1 MSLCHD
7 PVPIFDGFYVL
18 TNQTK
23 MAASS
28 NVIEFHFIFKVLYE
42 LYSVTGIFHE
52 RKLFVLKNIMNQTS
66 HHKFIRVKYVLAWT
80 KFETVATCDDQF
92 QTFF

>member
-28 NVIEFHFIFKVLYE
+28 NVIEFHFLFKVLYE
-42 LYSVTGIFHE
+42 LYSITCMFSCKKIDCFKEYH
-52 RKLFVLKNIMNQTS
+52 KPNIS
-66 HHKFIRVKYVLAWT
+66 S
-80 KFETVATCDDQF
+80 
-92 QTFF
+92 

>member
-18 TNQTK
+18 TNQIK

-28 NVIEFHFIFKVLYE
+28 NVIEFHFLFKVLYE
-42 LYSVTGIFHE
+42 LYSITCMFSCKKIDCFKE
-52 RKLFVLKNIMNQTS
+52 YLFINLS
-66 HHKFIRVKYVLAWT
+66 
-80 KFETVATCDDQF
+80 E
-92 QTFF
+92 

>member
-1 MSLCHD
+1 MMSLCHD

-28 NVIEFHFIFKVLYE
+28 NIIEFHFSSKFFTSYTVLQ
-42 LYSVTGIFHE
+42 VCFHE
-52 RKLFVLKNIMNQTS
+52 RKLVVLKNIMNQTS
-66 HHKFIRVKYVLAWT
+66 LHKLIGVKYVLA
-80 KFETVATCDDQF
+80 
-92 QTFF
+92 

>member
-28 NVIEFHFIFKVLYE
+28 NVIEFNFLFKVLYE
-42 LYSVTGIFHE
+42 LYSITSMFSWKKTGYFKEYHE
-52 RKLFVLKNIMNQTS
+52 PNIS
-66 HHKFIRVKYVLAWT
+66 S
-80 KFETVATCDDQF
+80 
-92 QTFF
+92 

>member
-7 PVPIFDGFYVL
+7 PVPIFDGCYVL

-28 NVIEFHFIFKVLYE
+28 NVIEFNFLFKVLYE
-42 LYSVTGIFHE
+42 LYSITGMF
-52 RKLFVLKNIMNQTS
+52 S
-66 HHKFIRVKYVLAWT
+66 
-80 KFETVATCDDQF
+80 
-92 QTFF
+92 

>member
-28 NVIEFHFIFKVLYE
+28 NVIEFHFLFKVLYE
-42 LYSVTGIFHE
+42 LYSITCMFSCKKIYCFKEYHE
-52 RKLFVLKNIMNQTS
+52 PNIS
-66 HHKFIRVKYVLAWT
+66 S
-80 KFETVATCDDQF
+80 
-92 QTFF
+92 

>member
-28 NVIEFHFIFKVLYE
+28 NVIEFHFFFKVLYE
-42 LYSVTGIFHE
+42 LYSITGTVCFYE
-52 RKLFVLKNIMNQTS
+52 RKLVVLKNMNQTS
-66 HHKFIRVKYVLAWT
+66 LHKFIGVKYVLA
-80 KFETVATCDDQF
+80 
-92 QTFF
+92 

>member
-28 NVIEFHFIFKVLYE
+28 NVIEFHFLFKVLYE
-42 LYSVTGIFHE
+42 LYSITCMFSCKKIDCFKEYHEPNIF
-52 RKLFVLKNIMNQTS
+52 S
-66 HHKFIRVKYVLAWT
+66 
-80 KFETVATCDDQF
+80 
-92 QTFF
+92 

>member
-7 PVPIFDGFYVL
+7 PVPIFDGFCVL

-28 NVIEFHFIFKVLYE
+28 NVIEFHFLFKVLYE
-42 LYSVTGIFHE
+42 LYSITCMFSGKKIDYFKEYHE
-52 RKLFVLKNIMNQTS
+52 PNIS
-66 HHKFIRVKYVLAWT
+66 S
-80 KFETVATCDDQF
+80 
-92 QTFF
+92 

>member
-28 NVIEFHFIFKVLYE
+28 NVIEFHVLFKVLYE
-42 LYSVTGIFHE
+42 LYSITGTVCFHE
-52 RKLFVLKNIMNQTS
+52 RKLVVLKNIMNQTS
-66 HHKFIRVKYVLAWT
+66 LHKFIGVKYVLA
-80 KFETVATCDDQF
+80 
-92 QTFF
+92 

>member
-28 NVIEFHFIFKVLYE
+28 NVIEFHFLFKVLYQFTSYKVLQVQYVFMKE
-42 LYSVTGIFHE
+42 NW
-52 RKLFVLKNIMNQTS
+52 LF
-66 HHKFIRVKYVLAWT
+66 
-80 KFETVATCDDQF
+80 
-92 QTFF
+92 

>member
-1 MSLCHD
+1 MCHD

-28 NVIEFHFIFKVLYE
+28 NVIEFHFPFKVLYE
-42 LYSVTGIFHE
+42 LYSITCMFSCKKIDCFKEYHVP
-52 RKLFVLKNIMNQTS
+52 NIS
-66 HHKFIRVKYVLAWT
+66 S
-80 KFETVATCDDQF
+80 
-92 QTFF
+92 

>member
-7 PVPIFDGFYVL
+7 SVPIFDGFYVL

-28 NVIEFHFIFKVLYE
+28 NVIEFHFLFKVLYE
-42 LYSVTGIFHE
+42 LYSITCMFSCKKIHCFKEYHE
-52 RKLFVLKNIMNQTS
+52 PNIS
-66 HHKFIRVKYVLAWT
+66 
-80 KFETVATCDDQF
+80 
-92 QTFF
+92 

>member
-28 NVIEFHFIFKVLYE
+28 NVIIFSSKFFTSYTVLH
-42 LYSVTGIFHE
+42 VCFHE
-52 RKLFVLKNIMNQTS
+52 RKLIVLKNIMNQKS
-66 HHKFIRVKYVLAWT
+66 LHKFIG
-80 KFETVATCDDQF
+80 
-92 QTFF
+92 

>member
-28 NVIEFHFIFKVLYE
+28 NEIEFHFLFKVLYE
-42 LYSVTGIFHE
+42 LYSITGIFSW
-52 RKLFVLKNIMNQTS
+52 KNIMNQTS
-66 HHKFIRVKYVLAWT
+66 LHKFIGVKYVLAWT
-80 KFETVATCDDQF
+80 KFETVVTCDDQF

>member
-28 NVIEFHFIFKVLYE
+28 NVIEFHFLFKVLYK
-42 LYSVTGIFHE
+42 LYSIVCFHVTSLIWKSAILAILIF
-52 RKLFVLKNIMNQTS
+52 
-66 HHKFIRVKYVLAWT
+66 
-80 KFETVATCDDQF
+80 
-92 QTFF
+92 

>member
-28 NVIEFHFIFKVLYE
+28 NVIEFHFLFKNLYE
-42 LYSVTGIFHE
+42 LYSITGTVCFHE
-52 RKLFVLKNIMNQTS
+52 RKLVVLKNIMNQTS
-66 HHKFIRVKYVLAWT
+66 LHKFIRVKYVLA
-80 KFETVATCDDQF
+80 
-92 QTFF
+92 

>member
-1 MSLCHD
+1 
-7 PVPIFDGFYVL
+7 
-18 TNQTK
+18 

-28 NVIEFHFIFKVLYE
+28 NVIEFHFLFKVL
-42 LYSVTGIFHE
+42 
-52 RKLFVLKNIMNQTS
+52 LKNIMNQTS
-66 HHKFIRVKYVLAWT
+66 LHKFIGVKYVLAWT

>member
-28 NVIEFHFIFKVLYE
+28 NVIEFHFLFKV
-42 LYSVTGIFHE
+42 HE
-52 RKLFVLKNIMNQTS
+52 RKLVVLKNIMNQTS
-66 HHKFIRVKYVLAWT
+66 LHKFIGVKYVLA
-80 KFETVATCDDQF
+80 
-92 QTFF
+92 

>member
-28 NVIEFHFIFKVLYE
+28 NVIEFHVLFKVLYE
-42 LYSVTGIFHE
+42 LYSITGTVCFYE
-52 RKLFVLKNIMNQTS
+52 RKLVVLKNIMNQTS
-66 HHKFIRVKYVLAWT
+66 LHKFIGVKYVLA
-80 KFETVATCDDQF
+80 
-92 QTFF
+92 

>member
-7 PVPIFDGFYVL
+7 PVPIFDGFYII

-28 NVIEFHFIFKVLYE
+28 NVIEFNFLFKVLIE
-42 LYSVTGIFHE
+42 LYSITCMFSCKKIDCFKEYHE
-52 RKLFVLKNIMNQTS
+52 PNIS
-66 HHKFIRVKYVLAWT
+66 S
-80 KFETVATCDDQF
+80 
-92 QTFF
+92 